1 MITNFGRL
9 GKLVVLLAFRR
20 SKRERG
26 RLPAL
31 PSAVRVERDR
41 QGAKKE
47 RKDNLKKKESFWSNL
62 MFKIFWVQYVRCIER
77 PRQFFFIGTWTIF
90 FDNLCFEIFIKLF
103 FYFTFMVVE

>member
-1 MITNFGRL
+1 MFTNFGSL

-47 RKDNLKKKESFWSNL
+47 RKDNLKKRIILVKSHVKNL
-62 MFKIFWVQYVRCIER
+62 LGSIRQMRRKTPPIFFLLVRG
-77 PRQFFFIGTWTIF
+77 QFFLIS
-90 FDNLCFEIFIKLF
+90 LF
-103 FYFTFMVVE
+103 

>member
-1 MITNFGRL
+1 MFTNFGML

-47 RKDNLKKKESFWSNL
+47 RKDNLKKKNHFGRISCLKSSGFNTS
-62 MFKIFWVQYVRCIER
+62 
-77 PRQFFFIGTWTIF
+77 
-90 FDNLCFEIFIKLF
+90 DA
-103 FYFTFMVVE
+103 

>member
-1 MITNFGRL
+1 MFTNFGSL

-47 RKDNLKKKESFWSNL
+47 RKDNLKKKRTILVKSHV
-62 MFKIFWVQYVRCIER
+62 KIFWVQYVRCIER

-90 FDNLCFEIFIKLF
+90 F
-103 FYFTFMVVE
+103 

>member
-1 MITNFGRL
+1 MFTNFGSL

-47 RKDNLKKKESFWSNL
+47 RKDNLKKKRTILVKSHV
-62 MFKIFWVQYVRCIER
+62 KIFWVQYVRCVER
-77 PRQFFFIGTWTIF
+77 PRQFFFFIGTWTIF
-90 FDNLCFEIFIKLF
+90 F
-103 FYFTFMVVE
+103 

>member
-1 MITNFGRL
+1 MFTNFGRL

-47 RKDNLKKKESFWSNL
+47 RKDNLKKKNHFGQISCLKSSGFNTS
-62 MFKIFWVQYVRCIER
+62 
-77 PRQFFFIGTWTIF
+77 
-90 FDNLCFEIFIKLF
+90 DA
-103 FYFTFMVVE
+103 